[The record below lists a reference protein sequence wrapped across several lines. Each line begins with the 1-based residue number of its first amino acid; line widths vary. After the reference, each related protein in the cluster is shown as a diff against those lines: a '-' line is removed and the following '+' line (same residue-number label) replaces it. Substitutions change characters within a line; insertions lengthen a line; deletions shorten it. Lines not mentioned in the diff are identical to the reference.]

1 MLSLCG
7 MPQLSAAAVA
17 ALLSGLVGHRSL
29 EALTVSLTPLED
41 PAAVGAA
48 LAALVAA
55 DALALVEL
63 DVSNCHLREAGLGAL
78 LDALPRNTHLRELEI
93 RGNDP
98 PAGFMRARLL
108 PAVRAN
114 TGLRRLLTTQPFLD
128 PADDNLLAMQEAQR
142 IVAAR

>member
-1 MLSLCG
+1 M
-7 MPQLSAAAVA
+7 
-17 ALLSGLVGHRSL
+17 
-29 EALTVSLTPLED
+29 
-41 PAAVGAA
+41 
-48 LAALVAA
+48 
-55 DALALVEL
+55 
-63 DVSNCHLREAGLGAL
+63 SNCHLREAGLGAL